1 MALTIGSRLGHY
13 NVTALIGEGG
23 MGQVYQD
30 TDTKLDR
37 HVALKVL
44 AWPWGSDM
52 TKPSRTLHALLF
64 IAALIFPASLSAQ
77 EAEHAEH
84 HYFELGN
91 FMLELGET
99 LPHARLLYV
108 THGTLNA
115 DRSNAVLIPSSY
127 GGDHHGYDS
136 LIGPDAA
143 LDPAEYFVIVTE
155 MFASGGSSSP
165 SNSDPPQTHEEFPS
179 ITIRDNVKATH
190 RLVTEMFGIIHLR
203 AVIGFSMGAQQAFQ
217 WAVSHPDFMDVIVPL
232 AGTAKTYPHG
242 IVRLESALTL
252 ITHDPEILAGRDS
265 LSAAGSRAWALHW
278 AAWTRST
285 EWWRQELFRSPNTP
299 SLDALI
305 EQLSRARPGFR
316 PHDQVVQ
323 GRVWQAHDVGD
334 TPGFG
339 GDVERALGSIRAQVI
354 YMPGAT
360 DMYFP
365 ITDAEY
371 EMQFIPDGEFLP
383 IPSLWG
389 HMAGVGPDRADRAFI
404 IESIR
409 GALR

>member
-1 MALTIGSRLGHY
+1 
-13 NVTALIGEGG
+13 
-23 MGQVYQD
+23 
-30 TDTKLDR
+30 
-37 HVALKVL
+37 
-44 AWPWGSDM
+44 M
-52 TKPSRTLHALLF
+52 TKPQRIVQALPL
-64 IAALIFPASLSAQ
+64 IAVLILPATVSAQ
-77 EAEHAEH
+77 PAEHPEH
-84 HYFELGN
+84 HYLELGD
-91 FMLELGET
+91 FALERGET
-99 LPHARLLYV
+99 LPDARVLYV

-115 DRSNAVLIPSSY
+115 DRSNAVLIPSWY
-127 GGDHHGYDS
+127 GGNHHGYDF

-165 SNSDPPQTHEEFPS
+165 SNADPPQTHEEFPS
-179 ITIRDNVKATH
+179 VSIRDNVEATH
-190 RLVTEMFGIIHLR
+190 RVVTEVFGITHLR

-232 AGTAKTYPHG
+232 AGTAKTYQHG

-252 ITHDPEILAGRDS
+252 ITHDPEIVAGRDT

-285 EWWRQELFRSPNTP
+285 EWWRQGLFRSPDTP
-299 SLDALI
+299 SVDAVI
-305 EQLSRARPGFR
+305 EQQSRVRPGFR

-323 GRVWQAHDVGD
+323 GRVWQQHDVGD
-334 TPGFG
+334 TPGFNG
-339 GDVERALGSIRAQVI
+339 NVERALRSIRARVL

-371 EMQFIPDGEFLP
+371 ERQFIPDVEFLP

-389 HMAGVGPDRADRAFI
+389 HMAGAGPDEADRRFI
-404 IESIR
+404 IEAIR
-409 GALR
+409 DALR